1 MKALDL
7 LRSGDVEQALV
18 QLQNEVR
25 SNPANFKDRV
35 FLFQMLVVTGQW
47 DRAMTQLNVAG
58 ELDAIAL
65 SMVQTYREALRCEV
79 FRQQV
84 FAGKRLPLV
93 FGQPKEWVAHL
104 LESFRL
110 LADGKIAESQTL
122 REMAFDAAP
131 AQAGTITVGEKD
143 EHRFEWLADA
153 DQRMGPVLEAIING
167 KYYWIPLENV
177 SELQIDPPADLRDV
191 VWMPAHFE
199 WTNGGETVAL
209 IPTRYPGSESST
221 DPRIRLAQKT
231 EWSEVSPEL
240 LIGLGQRMLATDS
253 GEYPLMEVRKIVF
266 DAPTV
271 EDAVDG

>member
-7 LRSGDVEQALV
+7 LRSGDVEQALA

-25 SNPANFKDRV
+25 NNPANFKDRV

-110 LADGKIAESQTL
+110 LADGKVAESQTL

-131 AQAGTITVGEKD
+131 AQAGTITTGEKD

-231 EWSEVSPEL
+231 EWTEVSPEL
-240 LIGLGQRMLATDS
+240 STGLGQRMLATDS

-266 DAPTV
+266 DAPPA
-271 EDAVDG
+271 EDAVNG